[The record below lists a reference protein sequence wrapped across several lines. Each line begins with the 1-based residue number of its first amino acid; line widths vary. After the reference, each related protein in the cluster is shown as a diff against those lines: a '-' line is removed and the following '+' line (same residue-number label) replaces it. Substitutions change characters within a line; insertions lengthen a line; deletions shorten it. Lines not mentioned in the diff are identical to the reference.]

1 MSCISYLK
9 WRPSLR
15 SRMGRSCWDYVH
27 KNGSLKKLNTLHN
40 FEICLKGM
48 NEWLNEWIDECFEVV
63 YECVC
68 TCCQC
73 ECEWRARASVSSWG
87 CDSAWF
93 VFDSTRP
100 NVRVSDWVSE
110 RVRERESE
118 WLSKSIRYSRTAN
131 MNWTSTTSTL
141 STVWLWFVYTMKVL
155 AVLPCCNVAMLH
167 CRMKQSEKKQVK
179 WLMIMLNANANAN
192 ARIND
197 NELNWTNCQLTRQF
211 ERAKQA
217 NREWKWA
224 LDKQSVWERQ
234 RER

>member
-1 MSCISYLK
+1 
-9 WRPSLR
+9 
-15 SRMGRSCWDYVH
+15 
-27 KNGSLKKLNTLHN
+27 
-40 FEICLKGM
+40 M
-48 NEWLNEWIDECFEVV
+48 NALGCFMNACVRVVNVNEEREQA
-63 YECVC
+63 
-68 TCCQC
+68 CQA
-73 ECEWRARASVSSWG
+73 EAAILLDLFWG
-87 CDSAWF
+87 D
-93 VFDSTRP
+93 FDSIRQG
-100 NVRVSDWVSE
+100 RMCEWVSE
-110 RVRERESE
+110 WDRASEWVIE

-141 STVWLWFVYTMKVL
+141 STVWLWFVYTMKLL
-155 AVLPCCNVAMLH
+155 AVLPCRHVAMCHVPCAMLH

-179 WLMIMLNANANAN
+179 WLMIMLNAN

-234 RER
+234 RDRESESWKRESVWLNRA

>member
-1 MSCISYLK
+1 MNDWMNWWMLWGVLWMHVYVLWMWMKSVSKRVKLRLRFCLICFEAISIRFDK
-9 WRPSLR
+9 AECASEWVS
-15 SRMGRSCWDYVH
+15 
-27 KNGSLKKLNTLHN
+27 
-40 FEICLKGM
+40 EIERVS
-48 NEWLNEWIDECFEVV
+48 EWL
-63 YECVC
+63 
-68 TCCQC
+68 
-73 ECEWRARASVSSWG
+73 
-87 CDSAWF
+87 
-93 VFDSTRP
+93 
-100 NVRVSDWVSE
+100 SDWVI
-110 RVRERESE
+110 E

-141 STVWLWFVYTMKVL
+141 STVWLWFVYTMKLL
-155 AVLPCCNVAMLH
+155 AVLPCRHVAMCHVPCAMLH

-179 WLMIMLNANANAN
+179 WLMIMLNAN

-234 RER
+234 RDRESESWKRESVWLNRA